1 MTTEMT
7 KITKITEITSIDAP
21 DGLGYELRIDAPPEV
36 VWRFWV
42 EPEQMVRWMGKVAT
56 LEPRPGGA
64 FRIDYGQGDVIAGEY
79 IELDE
84 PRRLTLRW
92 AWESAHPAETAPS
105 RIVVE
110 LDAIDDGQATQLRLR
125 HLELTEASRAGH
137 DEGWRY
143 FLPRLID
150 AITSKAGAPGA

>member
-1 MTTEMT
+1 MTTG
-7 KITKITEITSIDAP
+7 IISIDAP
-21 DGLGYELRIDAPPEV
+21 DGLGYEVRIDAPPEV

-42 EPEQMVRWMGKVAT
+42 EPDRMVRWMGSVAT
-56 LEPRPGGA
+56 LEPRPGGI

-84 PRRLTLRW
+84 PHRLTLRW
-92 AWESAHPAETAPS
+92 AWESADPIEAAPS
-105 RIVVE
+105 RIEVE
-110 LDAIDDGQATQLRLR
+110 LEAIDGGEATLIRLR
-125 HLELTEASRAGH
+125 HLELTEPSRVSH

-150 AITSKAGAPGA
+150 AVQSRATAGT

>member
-1 MTTEMT
+1 MTTG
-7 KITKITEITSIDAP
+7 ITSIDAP
-21 DGLGYELRIDAPPEV
+21 DGLGYELRIDAPPEI

-42 EPEQMVRWMGKVAT
+42 ESERMVSWMGKVAT

-92 AWESAHPAETAPS
+92 AWESADPVEAAPS
-105 RIVVE
+105 RIEVE
-110 LDAIDDGQATQLRLR
+110 LDAIDGGEATLLRLR
-125 HLELTEASRAGH
+125 HLELTEPSRVSH

-143 FLPRLID
+143 FLPRLIV
-150 AITSKAGAPGA
+150 AVESRAAAAGA

>member
-1 MTTEMT
+1 MTTG
-7 KITKITEITSIDAP
+7 ISSIDAP
-21 DGLGYELRIDAPPEV
+21 DGLGYELRIDAPPDV

-64 FRIDYGQGDVIAGEY
+64 FRIDYGQGDIIAGAY
-79 IELDE
+79 IELEE

-92 AWESAHPAETAPS
+92 AWESTDPLEAAPS
-105 RIVVE
+105 RIEVE
-110 LDAIDDGQATQLRLR
+110 LDAIDGGEATLLRVR
-125 HLELTEASRAGH
+125 HLELTGTARAGH

-143 FLPRLID
+143 FLPRLLD
-150 AITSKAGAPGA
+150 AVASSSGAPDA

>member
-1 MTTEMT
+1 MT
-7 KITKITEITSIDAP
+7 TEITSIDAP
-21 DGLGYELRIDAPPEV
+21 DGIGYELRIAAPPAT

-42 EPEQMVRWMGKVAT
+42 EPERMVRWMGKIAT

-92 AWESAHPAETAPS
+92 AWESADPVEAAPS
-105 RIVVE
+105 RIEIE
-110 LDAIDDGQATQLRLR
+110 LDAIDGGEATLLRLR
-125 HLELTEASRAGH
+125 HLDLTEASRVSH

-150 AITSKAGAPGA
+150 AVAGIADATA